1 MLRLRRAVRD
11 FSAKPRRLAR
21 GNAAD
26 YPFVIA
32 ESRTLLWTDSLQ
44 SEQKLQT
51 GKVQNLRIAL
61 RSTEQV
67 EIHAGATYSFWA
79 QIGRA
84 TKRRGYVEGRQI
96 SEGCLIPAIGG
107 GLCQLSNALYEVALQ
122 AGLEIVERHPHSMIV
137 PGSAAEQDRDATV
150 FWNYL
155 DLRFRSAT
163 PVLLTAELTEN
174 ELVVQLHTK
183 TAPPKTKPTQA
194 PITFSSRPVVSV
206 KEHSCGSCEQDCF
219 RASK

>member
-1 MLRLRRAVRD
+1 
-11 FSAKPRRLAR
+11 
-21 GNAAD
+21 
-26 YPFVIA
+26 
-32 ESRTLLWTDSLQ
+32 LQ

-67 EIHAGATYSFWA
+67 EIPAGAVYSFWA

-107 GLCQLSNALYEVALQ
+107 GLCQLSNALYEAALQ

-163 PVLLTAELTEN
+163 PVLLTAQLTDDELI
-174 ELVVQLHTK
+174 VQLHAK
-183 TAPPKTKPTQA
+183 TMPPKAKPAPA
-194 PITFSSRPVVSV
+194 PIIFSTRPVVSV
-206 KEHSCGSCEQDCF
+206 EEHSCGSCEQDCF